1 MNLHYFTVF
10 SSPEQKAYT
19 NLSYQNYP
27 LYVVVIVETFHIF
40 SIGPISIKL
49 FLGEERLSLF
59 KKKDQFVFKEEIMR
73 K

>member
-10 SSPEQKAYT
+10 SSPEQKAHT
-19 NLSYQNYP
+19 NLPYQNYP
-27 LYVVVIVETFHIF
+27 LYVVVIVETFHILIF

-59 KKKDQFVFKEEIMR
+59 KKRVSSSSKR
-73 K
+73 R